1 MTLLRYIL
9 FSIELLILTI
19 SLPLLISFMYIM
31 SKTETMN
38 ERLKILLVTFG
49 YSGIL
54 NVLTRYI
61 SIAWYLANSTWFPEN
76 GIIYHIVFKM
86 HNLCVVMLIINP
98 VVIAIERTF
107 ASIFLKSYEEFKSI
121 LCNFFL
127 RVVSWI
133 LSLLFMGGFYMAQSE
148 IATIFYFVI
157 TILINTA
164 TLIIFSTLFFI
175 NKRKFSNVGNVIKNS
190 LSYKYQITENIRT
203 LKMLSIFIAE
213 VLIIQ
218 VILQSMLSVIYFY
231 LIPNKMFY
239 EYQIFSNVFDIINA
253 FFLTTFFL
261 PILLAHKETKKL
273 FFNILK
279 IRKTKINAVTPKN
292 ILGNDLIIYNTNHDN
307 IKMLQEIWR

>member
-127 RVVSWI
+127 RVVSVK
-133 LSLLFMGGFYMAQSE
+133 